1 VSWCKWEAASA
12 AWGIGM
18 FVNAIEKVG
27 GFTRPI
33 FTIMRRYGSS
43 EVSPGA
49 AAIFFVNDEGWAV
62 TSGKVAKMIIDAG
75 SIDKKYADFI
85 ARKNQVPKG
94 TDFEEGIRQLEDFFK
109 YDRDSIAQLKINF
122 VDCVDVVKGVQCK
135 IHPKIDLALIHF
147 EGFSKLGYKSHAL
160 FAGDG
165 AVVKPGKYLCRLGF
179 PFPEFNNFKYDIDT
193 DNIVW
198 TNEGQRTMP
207 RFPGEGMVTRLVG
220 SPEGIVGV
228 EMSTPGFKGQNG
240 GPLFDQRGV
249 IYGMHSGTSKL
260 NLGMSIHVD
269 TIKAFMKQEKVKYE
283 TDGPDRVSS
292 PQIVLSESMLSRMA
306 PSDPDDKLN

>member
-1 VSWCKWEAASA
+1 
-12 AWGIGM
+12 M
-18 FVNAIEKVG
+18 FVNAIEQVG

-33 FTIMRRYGSS
+33 FTIMRRYGSV

-49 AAIFFVNDEGWAV
+49 AAIFFVNDDGWAM
-62 TSGKVAKMIIDAG
+62 TTRNVAKMIIDAG
-75 SIDKKYADFI
+75 NIDKKYADFV
-85 ARKNQVPKG
+85 AKKDRVPKG
-94 TDFEEGIRQLEDFFK
+94 YNFEEGVRQLEDFFK
-109 YDRDSIAQLKINF
+109 YDRNSIAQLKINF

-135 IHPKIDLALIHF
+135 IHPKIDLALVHF
-147 EGFSKLGYKSHAL
+147 EGFSKLGYRGHAI

-179 PFPEFNNFKYDIDT
+179 PFPEFNNFKYDVES
-193 DNIVW
+193 DNIIW

-207 RFPGEGMVTRLVG
+207 RFPSEGMVTRLVG
-220 SPEGIVGV
+220 GPDGIVGV

-240 GPLFDQRGV
+240 GPLFDEKGI

-269 TIKAFMKQEKVKYE
+269 MIKAFMRQEQVKYE
-283 TDGPDRVSS
+283 TDGPDRTPSS
-292 PQIVLSESMLSRMA
+292 QVVLSDNLLSRMA
-306 PSDPDDKLN
+306 PGDSDDKLN